1 MRDPERLDEFYDE
14 LKYLHRKYV
23 PDWRFGQFM
32 NNFLSWLMS
41 EKGIDPFFPEESK
54 MLDYVREYIKGTA
67 LPQEDGKNDAPY
79 KQIIIV
85 RKDLDMTKG
94 KMAAQVS
101 HASMAFMTCM
111 ARRGA
116 IKMLNGSYETVMTFD
131 KGLYEKWIEGAFTKC
146 VLEAKNKNDILKAA
160 KMADNIGMKEGVDYF
175 MIYDNCY
182 TELTP
187 EEQDGTCLTC
197 IGFKPMSADT
207 IDVIGKKYQLY
218 KD

>member
-1 MRDPERLDEFYDE
+1 MRNPERLDEFYDE
-14 LKYLHRKYV
+14 LKSLHRKYF
-23 PDWRFGQFM
+23 PDWRFGQLM
-32 NNFLSWLMS
+32 GNFLSWFMS
-41 EKGIDPFFPEESK
+41 EKGVDPFFPEEGK
-54 MLDYVREYIKGTA
+54 MLEYIREYTRGTV
-67 LPQEDGKNDAPY
+67 LPQEDGKNDEPY
-79 KQIIIV
+79 KQVIIV

-101 HASMAFMTCM
+101 HASMAFLTRM
-111 ARRGA
+111 ARQGA
-116 IKMLNGSYETVMTFD
+116 TKTRDGSYETTMAFD

-160 KMADNIGMKEGVDYF
+160 RMADSAGMKEGVDYF
-175 MIYDNCY
+175 LIYDNCY

-197 IGFKPMSADT
+197 IGFRPMRADV